1 MTLYQK
7 RLVMRKYDGAVFEP
21 ERRSHQRTTNPC
33 TGRQSVGL
41 PIKNCASPS
50 QPHCASTHRSR
61 CCFLLVS
68 FKLKDLIFERDLFAR
83 SRLTDCK
90 KRTKKSS
97 VRAVLFVPIVAG
109 SDTKV
114 MGRARQDRLWREG
127 LRVSKGV
134 SNVAATIGKW
144 VRFSVLLSGA

>member
-97 VRAVLFVPIVAG
+97 VRAVLFVPSCWLGYKGDGESKTG
-109 SDTKV
+109 SFV
-114 MGRARQDRLWREG
+114 ERGIESIEG
-127 LRVSKGV
+127 GL
-134 SNVAATIGKW
+134 
-144 VRFSVLLSGA
+144 